1 MHSKSPLRGA
11 VYASALLLM
20 LAGCG
25 GGGTEPP
32 ATSDGGGEIKDGGE
46 LRVYIAEPRHLV
58 STNTTEAE
66 GGAVARAIYAGLID
80 YTGDDYKIVNV
91 HAESITS
98 TDNKVWTIK
107 LKSGWTFHNGE
118 PVNAE
123 SYIRAWNTGAY
134 EPNAH
139 TGSHFFERFE
149 GYADLQGKPPKAKEM
164 SGLKKLDEYSF
175 QVTLRQ
181 PFAGFP
187 VTLGYTSYRPMAKA
201 CADDLKACDESP
213 IGNGPFKMDGKWEHK
228 QQIKLV
234 RNNDYK
240 GDKAHL
246 DRLTFKIYDK
256 IDTAYNDLLAGNLD
270 LMPRRLPPTK
280 VPEAR
285 AKFGNRLIE
294 KAIPSYTYLA
304 IPVYLDAYK
313 NKKLRQAMSMAIDRQ
328 AIIDAVYQGT
338 YTPAKSFSPPT
349 FPGGRD
355 KTCQYCEYNVDKAKA
370 LLAEAGGWPAG
381 KKLELWFNAGG
392 GHDVWMQA
400 VGDQLK
406 RNLGMDYELKG
417 QLQFA
422 EYLTTRDAKKFTG
435 PYRGSW
441 VPDYPLNE
449 NYLKPLFGTGGSSNG
464 TGYSSSEFDAKI
476 VAGDQGKTVDDA
488 GKLYGAAE
496 DILAEDMPGLPLWYE
511 KSAVAFAEG
520 VTGVSYNGIQG
531 VGYAKVGFKK

>member
-20 LAGCG
+20 MAGCG

-201 CADDLKACDESP
+201 CADDLKA
-213 IGNGPFKMDGKWEHK
+213 
-228 QQIKLV
+228 
-234 RNNDYK
+234 
-240 GDKAHL
+240 
-246 DRLTFKIYDK
+246 
-256 IDTAYNDLLAGNLD
+256 
-270 LMPRRLPPTK
+270 
-280 VPEAR
+280 
-285 AKFGNRLIE
+285 
-294 KAIPSYTYLA
+294 
-304 IPVYLDAYK
+304 
-313 NKKLRQAMSMAIDRQ
+313 
-328 AIIDAVYQGT
+328 
-338 YTPAKSFSPPT
+338 
-349 FPGGRD
+349 
-355 KTCQYCEYNVDKAKA
+355 
-370 LLAEAGGWPAG
+370 
-381 KKLELWFNAGG
+381 
-392 GHDVWMQA
+392 
-400 VGDQLK
+400 
-406 RNLGMDYELKG
+406 
-417 QLQFA
+417 
-422 EYLTTRDAKKFTG
+422 
-435 PYRGSW
+435 
-441 VPDYPLNE
+441 
-449 NYLKPLFGTGGSSNG
+449 
-464 TGYSSSEFDAKI
+464 
-476 VAGDQGKTVDDA
+476 
-488 GKLYGAAE
+488 
-496 DILAEDMPGLPLWYE
+496 
-511 KSAVAFAEG
+511 
-520 VTGVSYNGIQG
+520 
-531 VGYAKVGFKK
+531 